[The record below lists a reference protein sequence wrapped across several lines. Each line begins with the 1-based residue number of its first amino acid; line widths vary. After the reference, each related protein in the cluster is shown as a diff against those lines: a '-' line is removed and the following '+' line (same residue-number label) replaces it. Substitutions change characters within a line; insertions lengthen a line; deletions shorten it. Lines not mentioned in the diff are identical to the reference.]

1 MDTRKTLK
9 VSVETADLLKEVT
22 NMLKAQGKANNI
34 DSVLQLVLQL
44 VLQENVCTTN
54 VVQNEKSVLQNYEN
68 CSTNVV
74 QNKICSTS
82 VVQEG
87 GHFVL
92 QNDFDLEIKEIK
104 NAYNYLK
111 DAFGRLS
118 NDFDDLESR
127 VTVN

>member
-34 DSVLQLVLQL
+34 DSVLQLVLQS

-68 CSTNVV
+68 CSTN
-74 QNKICSTS
+74 

>member
-9 VSVETADLLKEVT
+9 VSIETADLLKEVT

-34 DSVLQLVLQL
+34 DSVLQLVLQS